1 MRVTRER
8 AAENRARIVE
18 TASRLFREKGFD
30 GVGLDA
36 IMKEAGLTHGGFY
49 GHFSSKEDLA
59 AEAVARAVEQGAG
72 RQSRYTNVT
81 DLVSDYLSESH
92 FADRANG
99 CVLAALGGEMARRGE
114 GVRSGITSY
123 LRTALERL
131 AGLFRGTA
139 AVRRRR
145 AITTLAGV
153 VGALTLARAV
163 EDPVLSE
170 EILSTARQ
178 VFGSSRPPDELS
190 SRHSG

>member
-1 MRVTRER
+1 MRVTREK
-8 AAENRARIVE
+8 AAENRVRIVE

-59 AEAVARAVEQGAG
+59 AEAVTRAVEQGA
-72 RQSRYTNVT
+72 RWQSRYTNVA
-81 DLVSDYLSESH
+81 DFVSDYLSESH

-99 CVLAALGGEMARRGE
+99 CVLAALGGDVARRGE
-114 GVRSGITSY
+114 GVRSGVTSY
-123 LRTALERL
+123 VRTALEWL
-131 AGLFRGTA
+131 AGLCRGTPA
-139 AVRRRR
+139 ARRRR

-163 EDPVLSE
+163 EDPVLSD

-178 VFGSSRPPDELS
+178 VFGSTRPA
-190 SRHSG
+190 SGTTAL

>member
-1 MRVTRER
+1 MRVTREK
-8 AAENRARIVE
+8 AAENRARIVA

-59 AEAVARAVEQGAG
+59 AEAVVRALEQGAG
-72 RQSRYTNVT
+72 LQSRYTNVA
-81 DLVSDYLSESH
+81 DFVSDYLSESH

-99 CVLAALGGEMARRGE
+99 CVLAALGGDVARRGE
-114 GVRSGITSY
+114 EVRSAITSY
-123 LRTALERL
+123 VRTALEQL
-131 AGLFRGTA
+131 ASLCRGTA
-139 AVRRRR
+139 AARRRR

-153 VGALTLARAV
+153 VGAMTLARAV
-163 EDPVLSE
+163 EDPGLSD

-178 VFGSSRPPDELS
+178 VFGSARRLASPRRP
-190 SRHSG
+190 